1 MIITEEEEE
10 PEEEEEEEI
19 EEVEEFPAVRLGR
32 GESVYSIVFL
42 DEPAGGYEE
51 KDPQPPAPDLLA
63 PRQSIEERLKEYEA
77 RHILGGQG
85 HMRETEDPEA
95 THTEK
100 PAHESVTM
108 SPRSTSAE
116 HISKESGAQENG
128 L

>member
-10 PEEEEEEEI
+10 PEEEEV

-42 DEPAGGYEE
+42 DEPVGGYEE
-51 KDPQPPAPDLLA
+51 KDPQPPAPDLAA

-77 RHILGGQG
+77 RHVLGGQ
-85 HMRETEDPEA
+85 RRVSETGDPEA
-95 THTEK
+95 THTGK
-100 PAHESVTM
+100 QKKHESVNM

-116 HISKESGAQENG
+116 HVSQESGAQEKG
-128 L
+128 P